1 MLFVV
6 CSMALATCNTL
17 FAAESTTAKISTY
30 ADAPTLDDAIV
41 VIDNFISDMKN
52 DRLPSDPEE
61 LNAIGVNIINI
72 IMQLLPADRVVA
84 LCYYYTSL
92 YTIDEECGFTLER
105 GNELLTIG
113 LEWAERVLT
122 AEIDNVEAEW
132 NAFEEMC
139 QTLRE
144 PESLFLQLV
153 LQSAVDAT
161 YAYDEAEVVEAEVVE
176 AEVVE
181 AEVVEAEV
189 VEAEVV
195 EAEVVEA
202 EVVEAEEAGVEITL
216 ESVIAEIDEIV
227 KLLELGAEL
236 SQSDAERIL
245 SLVFLLEGTDRIDAT
260 AYLYA
265 SINKIYN
272 NFGFTLERSK
282 ELLEIA
288 YELAEKFYNSSPLY
302 EDHDKEFTNICSNMN
317 DSEVTFIK
325 LAFSTY
331 LNMMM
336 DEQ

>member
-1 MLFVV
+1 
-6 CSMALATCNTL
+6 
-17 FAAESTTAKISTY
+17 
-30 ADAPTLDDAIV
+30 
-41 VIDNFISDMKN
+41 
-52 DRLPSDPEE
+52 
-61 LNAIGVNIINI
+61 
-72 IMQLLPADRVVA
+72 
-84 LCYYYTSL
+84 
-92 YTIDEECGFTLER
+92 
-105 GNELLTIG
+105 
-113 LEWAERVLT
+113 
-122 AEIDNVEAEW
+122 
-132 NAFEEMC
+132 
-139 QTLRE
+139 
-144 PESLFLQLV
+144 V

-161 YAYDEAEVVEAEVVE
+161 YTYDEAEVVEAEVVE

-181 AEVVEAEV
+181 AEEAV
-189 VEAEVV
+189 
-195 EAEVVEA
+195 A
-202 EVVEAEEAGVEITL
+202 EVVEAEEAVAEMATL

-245 SLVFLLEGTDRIDAT
+245 SLVFLLEGADRIDAT

-282 ELLEIA
+282 ELREIA

-302 EDHDKEFTNICSNMN
+302 EDHDEEFTNICSNMN

>member
-1 MLFVV
+1 MKKLFLLLVA
-6 CSMALATCNTL
+6 CSFSMAMCNPL
-17 FAAESTTAKISTY
+17 FAAESATAKTSTY
-30 ADAPTLDDAIV
+30 TDAPTLDDAIV

-61 LNAIGVNIINI
+61 LNAIGVDIINI
-72 IMQLLPADRVVA
+72 IMQLIPADRVVA
-84 LCYYYTSL
+84 LGYYYTSL

-105 GNELLTIG
+105 GNELLAIG

-176 AEVVE
+176 AEE
-181 AEVVEAEV
+181 AV
-189 VEAEVV
+189 
-195 EAEVVEA
+195 A
-202 EVVEAEEAGVEITL
+202 EVVEAEEVGAETATL

-282 ELLEIA
+282 ELREIA
-288 YELAEKFYNSSPLY
+288 YEFAEKFYNSSPLY
-302 EDHDKEFTNICSNMN
+302 KDHDKEFTNICSNMN

>member
-1 MLFVV
+1 MKRLFMLFVA

-17 FAAESTTAKISTY
+17 FAAESTTAKTGTY

-41 VIDNFISDMKN
+41 VIDNFISDIKN

-61 LNAIGVNIINI
+61 LNAIGVDIINI
-72 IMQLLPADRVVA
+72 IMQLIPADRVVA
-84 LCYYYTSL
+84 LGYYYTSL

-161 YAYDEAEVVEAEVVE
+161 YTYDEAEVVEAEGVE

-181 AEVVEAEV
+181 AEE
-189 VEAEVV
+189 
-195 EAEVVEA
+195 VEA
-202 EVVEAEEAGVEITL
+202 EVVEAEEAGAETATL
-216 ESVIAEIDEIV
+216 DSVIAEIDEIV

-282 ELLEIA
+282 ELREIA

-302 EDHDKEFTNICSNMN
+302 EDHDEEFTNMCSNMN

-336 DEQ
+336 NEQ

>member
-1 MLFVV
+1 MLFVA

-17 FAAESTTAKISTY
+17 FATESTTAKISTY

-41 VIDNFISDMKN
+41 VIDNLISDIKN

-61 LNAIGVNIINI
+61 LNAIGVDIINI

-105 GNELLTIG
+105 GNELLAIG

-176 AEVVE
+176 AEE
-181 AEVVEAEV
+181 AV
-189 VEAEVV
+189 
-195 EAEVVEA
+195 A
-202 EVVEAEEAGVEITL
+202 EVVEAEEVGAETATL

-245 SLVFLLEGTDRIDAT
+245 SLVFLLEGADRIDAT

-282 ELLEIA
+282 ELREIA

-302 EDHDKEFTNICSNMN
+302 EDHDEEFTNICSNMS

>member
-1 MLFVV
+1 MKRLFMLFVA

-17 FAAESTTAKISTY
+17 FAAESTTANTSTY

-41 VIDNFISDMKN
+41 VIDNFISDIKN
-52 DRLPSDPEE
+52 DRLPSAPEE

-72 IMQLLPADRVVA
+72 IMQLIPADRVVA
-84 LCYYYTSL
+84 LGYYYTSL

-161 YAYDEAEVVEAEVVE
+161 YTYDEAEVVEAEVVE

-189 VEAEVV
+189 VET
-195 EAEVVEA
+195 
-202 EVVEAEEAGVEITL
+202 EVVEAEEAVAEMATL

-282 ELLEIA
+282 ELREIA

-302 EDHDKEFTNICSNMN
+302 EDHDEEFTNICSNMN

>member
-1 MLFVV
+1 MKRLVILFVA

-17 FAAESTTAKISTY
+17 FAAESTTAKTSTY

-41 VIDNFISDMKN
+41 VIDNLISDMKN

-61 LNAIGVNIINI
+61 LNAIGDNIINI

-92 YTIDEECGFTLER
+92 YTIDEEYGFTLER
-105 GNELLTIG
+105 GNELFTIG

-122 AEIDNVEAEW
+122 AEIDKVEAEW

-176 AEVVE
+176 AEE
-181 AEVVEAEV
+181 AV
-189 VEAEVV
+189 
-195 EAEVVEA
+195 A
-202 EVVEAEEAGVEITL
+202 EVVEAEEVGAETATL

-282 ELLEIA
+282 ELREIA

-302 EDHDKEFTNICSNMN
+302 EDHDEEFTNICSNMN

>member
-1 MLFVV
+1 MLFVA

-17 FAAESTTAKISTY
+17 FATESTTAKSSTY
-30 ADAPTLDDAIV
+30 ADAPTLDDALV
-41 VIDNFISDMKN
+41 VIDNFISDIKN

-72 IMQLLPADRVVA
+72 IMQLIPADRVVA

-105 GNELLTIG
+105 GNELLAIG

-153 LQSAVDAT
+153 LQSAVDAA
-161 YAYDEAEVVEAEVVE
+161 YAYDEAEVVEAEE
-176 AEVVE
+176 AV
-181 AEVVEAEV
+181 AEMA
-189 VEAEVV
+189 
-195 EAEVVEA
+195 
-202 EVVEAEEAGVEITL
+202 TL

-236 SQSDAERIL
+236 SQSEAKRIL

-265 SINKIYN
+265 SINKVDN

-302 EDHDKEFTNICSNMN
+302 EDHDEEFTNKCSNMS

-336 DEQ
+336 EEQ

>member
-1 MLFVV
+1 MLFVA

-17 FAAESTTAKISTY
+17 FAAESTTAKTGTY

-41 VIDNFISDMKN
+41 VIDNFISDIKN

-61 LNAIGVNIINI
+61 LNAIGVDIINI
-72 IMQLLPADRVVA
+72 IMQLIPADRVVA
-84 LCYYYTSL
+84 LGYYYTSL
-92 YTIDEECGFTLER
+92 YTIDAECGFTLER

-113 LEWAERVLT
+113 LEWVERVLT

-161 YAYDEAEVVEAEVVE
+161 YTYDEAEVVEAEVVE

-181 AEVVEAEV
+181 AEVVEAE
-189 VEAEVV
+189 EAVTEM
-195 EAEVVEA
+195 A
-202 EVVEAEEAGVEITL
+202 TL

-245 SLVFLLEGTDRIDAT
+245 SLVFLLEGADRIDAT

-282 ELLEIA
+282 ELREIA
-288 YELAEKFYNSSPLY
+288 YELAEKFYNNSPLY
-302 EDHDKEFTNICSNMN
+302 EDHDEEFTNICSNMN

>member
-1 MLFVV
+1 MLFVA

-41 VIDNFISDMKN
+41 VIDNFISDIKN

-61 LNAIGVNIINI
+61 LNAIGVDIINI
-72 IMQLLPADRVVA
+72 IMQLIPADRVVA
-84 LCYYYTSL
+84 LGYYYTSL

-181 AEVVEAEV
+181 AEEAVAE
-189 VEAEVV
+189 EAV
-195 EAEVVEA
+195 A
-202 EVVEAEEAGVEITL
+202 EVVEAEEVGAETATL

-282 ELLEIA
+282 ELREIA

-302 EDHDKEFTNICSNMN
+302 EDHDEEFTNMCSNMN

-336 DEQ
+336 NEQ

>member
-1 MLFVV
+1 MLFVA

-17 FAAESTTAKISTY
+17 FASESTTAKTSTY

-92 YTIDEECGFTLER
+92 YTIDEEYGFTLER
-105 GNELLTIG
+105 GNELFTIG

-161 YAYDEAEVVEAEVVE
+161 YTYDEAEVVED
-176 AEVVE
+176 
-181 AEVVEAEV
+181 
-189 VEAEVV
+189 EVV

-202 EVVEAEEAGVEITL
+202 EVVEAEEAGAEEAGAEMATL

>member
-1 MLFVV
+1 
-6 CSMALATCNTL
+6 MALATCNTL
-17 FAAESTTAKISTY
+17 FAAESTTAKTGTY
-30 ADAPTLDDAIV
+30 ADAPTLDDALV
-41 VIDNFISDMKN
+41 VIDNFISDIKN

-61 LNAIGVNIINI
+61 LNAIGVDIINI
-72 IMQLLPADRVVA
+72 IMQLIPADRVVA
-84 LCYYYTSL
+84 LGYYYTSL

-176 AEVVE
+176 TEVVE
-181 AEVVEAEV
+181 AEEV
-189 VEAEVV
+189 V
-195 EAEVVEA
+195 A
-202 EVVEAEEAGVEITL
+202 EVVEAEEVGAETATL

-282 ELLEIA
+282 ELREIA

-302 EDHDKEFTNICSNMN
+302 EDHDEEFTNICSNMN

>member
-1 MLFVV
+1 MKRLFMLFVA

-41 VIDNFISDMKN
+41 VIDNFISDIKN

-61 LNAIGVNIINI
+61 LNAIGVDIINI
-72 IMQLLPADRVVA
+72 IMQLIPADRVVA
-84 LCYYYTSL
+84 LGYYYTSL

-144 PESLFLQLV
+144 PESLFLQLM

-161 YAYDEAEVVEAEVVE
+161 YTYDEAEVVEAEEVEAEVVE

-181 AEVVEAEV
+181 T
-189 VEAEVV
+189 
-195 EAEVVEA
+195 
-202 EVVEAEEAGVEITL
+202 EVVEAEEAVAEMATL

-282 ELLEIA
+282 ELREIA

-302 EDHDKEFTNICSNMN
+302 EDHDEEFTNMCSNMN

-336 DEQ
+336 NEQ

>member
-1 MLFVV
+1 MLFVA

-17 FAAESTTAKISTY
+17 FAAESTTAKTSTY

-41 VIDNFISDMKN
+41 VIDNLISDIKN

-61 LNAIGVNIINI
+61 LNAIGDNIINI

-92 YTIDEECGFTLER
+92 YTIDEEYGFTLER

-113 LEWAERVLT
+113 LEWAGRVLT

-161 YAYDEAEVVEAEVVE
+161 YACDEAEVVEDEVVEAEVVE
-176 AEVVE
+176 AEVAV
-181 AEVVEAEV
+181 
-189 VEAEVV
+189 
-195 EAEVVEA
+195 A
-202 EVVEAEEAGVEITL
+202 EVVEAEEVGAETATL

-282 ELLEIA
+282 ELREIA

-302 EDHDKEFTNICSNMN
+302 EDHDEEFTNICSNMN

>member
-1 MLFVV
+1 MLFVA

-17 FAAESTTAKISTY
+17 FAVESTTVKISTY

-41 VIDNFISDMKN
+41 VIDNFISDIKN

-105 GNELLTIG
+105 GNELFTIG

-176 AEVVE
+176 AE
-181 AEVVEAEV
+181 
-189 VEAEVV
+189 
-195 EAEVVEA
+195 
-202 EVVEAEEAGVEITL
+202 EAGAEMATL

-236 SQSDAERIL
+236 SQSDAERLL
-245 SLVFLLEGTDRIDAT
+245 SLVFLLEGADRIDAT

-265 SINKIYN
+265 SINKIDN

-302 EDHDKEFTNICSNMN
+302 EDHDEEFTNICSNMS

-336 DEQ
+336 EEQ